1 MLLMLTAMGA
11 SAQKKLYI
19 PWEWKNN
26 SSIYK
31 ESDPNHT
38 AQYSKTRSKES
49 ENFIVY
55 WEKGYG
61 NTSPSNAASAYRVD
75 IDDLLEKAEW
85 FYSLNIG
92 KLGFCDEKNS
102 KVSQYK
108 MIICLLYDTGWTAT
122 GS

>member
-1 MLLMLTAMGA
+1 MKKTLLAAMLLMLTAMGA

-55 WEKGYG
+55 
-61 NTSPSNAASAYRVD
+61 
-75 IDDLLEKAEW
+75 
-85 FYSLNIG
+85 
-92 KLGFCDEKNS
+92 
-102 KVSQYK
+102 
-108 MIICLLYDTGWTAT
+108 
-122 GS
+122 